1 MNIILNSI
9 KQAVNSSKPR
19 KMEVYSAVS
28 IFIFHTS
35 CFDFTSEV
43 KWKNNTI
50 RFHSATKMNTNQYR
64 NTVYA
69 CISLQFYLNYIWQ
82 KKEIYFIIH
91 YSYNLMV
98 QFLLVAFFLK
108 CSKDTGTQQNF
119 SCASKPLLCG
129 FFFITTIIVLFILE
143 SEEGQDLLN
152 SFIIQSL
159 TRAKGR
165 DECVNKASR
174 EW

>member
-1 MNIILNSI
+1 
-9 KQAVNSSKPR
+9 
-19 KMEVYSAVS
+19 MEVYSAVS

-50 RFHSATKMNTNQYR
+50 QFHSATKMSTNQYR

-82 KKEIYFIIH
+82 KKKKKDIFYYSLFLQPNGAISTSCIFPEVLQRYWHIAELQLCLQTSPLWVHFYYYYYYFIYFREWR
-91 YSYNLMV
+91 
-98 QFLLVAFFLK
+98 
-108 CSKDTGTQQNF
+108 G
-119 SCASKPLLCG
+119 PL
-129 FFFITTIIVLFILE
+129 
-143 SEEGQDLLN
+143 SSGQDLLS